1 VKNNTTE
8 MNVTVKTSDGSTGWK
23 PYSITGTL
31 IASDGALAIYG
42 VRLDFINQW
51 VEKIGGSIGADFDY

>member
-23 PYSITGTL
+23 LYAITGIV
-31 IASDGALAIYG
+31 IANDGAHNDLWGG
-42 VRLDFINQW
+42 VEF
-51 VEKIGGSIGADFDY
+51 Y